1 MDYEGAQR
9 RLIDAVKRNGIA
21 YPLIRGGGV
30 INENG
35 VEVEVPEVKMDIN
48 GLVIAYKL
56 SEIDGSLIQ
65 SGDIQLIVTPE
76 KEIRIGDHIEVD
88 GISYRVQEPNPIKPA
103 DVLLAYKP
111 QLRA

>member
-1 MDYEGAQR
+1 MDYLGAQQ
-9 RLIDAVKRNGIA
+9 RLINTVKRNGIT
-21 YPLIRGGGV
+21 YPLTRGGGV

-35 VEVEVPEVKMDIN
+35 LEVEVPEEKMDVK

-65 SGDIQLIVTPE
+65 SGDVRLIVTPE
-76 KEIRIGDHIEVD
+76 KEIRIGDHIAVD

>member
-1 MDYEGAQR
+1 MDYKGAQR
-9 RLIDAVKRNGIA
+9 RLIDAVKRNGIK
-21 YPLIRGGGV
+21 YPLTRGGGV

-56 SEIDGSLIQ
+56 SEIDGSVIQ
-65 SGDIQLIVTPE
+65 SGDLRLIVTPE

-88 GISYRVQEPNPIKPA
+88 GIRYRVEEPNPIKPA